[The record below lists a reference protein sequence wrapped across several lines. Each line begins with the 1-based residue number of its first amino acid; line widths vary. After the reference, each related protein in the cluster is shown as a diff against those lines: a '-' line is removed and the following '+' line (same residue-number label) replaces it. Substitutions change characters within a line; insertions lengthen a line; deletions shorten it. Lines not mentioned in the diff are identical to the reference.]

1 MSHSK
6 RGRRMGNPSKQA
18 RSGKLARK
26 VRIHTTVGDLIAA
39 AFDTV
44 GGEVRGVA
52 KLVSSLSRTSGARIV
67 LV

>member
-1 MSHSK
+1 MGYSK
-6 RGRRMGNPSKQA
+6 RGRTGNRSKQA
-18 RSGKLARK
+18 RSSRLGRK

-44 GGEVRGVA
+44 GDEVRGVA
-52 KLVSSLSRTSGARIV
+52 RVVSSLSRVTGARIV